1 MSPARALLEAAP
13 GSPANVREMT
23 VLKTTVPKSAIL
35 ALMGTVLRIPPTQS
49 QLDEMLHEHL
59 SFEINRFRLAVSM
72 WGQQNHGGLVDAMVR
87 ESCLIHMR
95 LLLDFFYPRI
105 DLKKSKFE
113 DVFVSDYLPNPTQLP
128 KPLQKLLTAPPWL
141 QDYRDQL
148 DWRLAHMTMK
158 RMAFKKH
165 RRLWEP
171 QKQFAHLE
179 SLISGF
185 IAALPEKTRVLFN
198 PNQR

>member
-1 MSPARALLEAAP
+1 MF
-13 GSPANVREMT
+13 
-23 VLKTTVPKSAIL
+23 
-35 ALMGTVLRIPPTQS
+35 
-49 QLDEMLHEHL
+49 HEHL

-72 WGQQNHGGLVDAMVR
+72 WGRQNHGGLVDAMIR

-105 DLKKSKFE
+105 SPKKSKFE
-113 DVFVSDYLPNPTQLP
+113 DVFVSDYLPDKTLLP
-128 KPLQKLLTAPPWL
+128 KTLRRLLTDPRWL

-158 RMAFKKH
+158 RMQFKKL
-165 RRLWEP
+165 RRMWEP

-179 SLISGF
+179 SLISEF
-185 IAALPEKTRVLFN
+185 IAALPDKTRSLFN
-198 PNQR
+198 PNGQ